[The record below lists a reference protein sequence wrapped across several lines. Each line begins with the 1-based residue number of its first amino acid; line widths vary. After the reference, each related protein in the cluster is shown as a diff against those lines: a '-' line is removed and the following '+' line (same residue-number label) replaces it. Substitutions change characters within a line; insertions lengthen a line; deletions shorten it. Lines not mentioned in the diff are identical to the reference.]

1 MVPGADPLPL
11 AGAVAV
17 FLDHASVERGLSPRT
32 IEAYGRDLGRFA
44 RFLDGVGVR
53 RLKDIRPEHMAE
65 FAAMLESDG
74 LGARS
79 RARAMV
85 ATRRWLRHLGALG
98 ALDADPSDAVVHPRF
113 DRPLPRVLRP
123 DETLALI
130 GAVDRSTPLGLR
142 DCAMLEVLYG
152 AGLRVSELV
161 SLALGGYDGRSGVLR
176 VFGKGSKERI
186 VPIGAPAQAALD
198 DYLAL
203 GRPVLAKAARTDS
216 DAVFLSRRGAAMSR
230 QNFFLRLRGIARA
243 AGIPSDKVSPH
254 VLRHAFATDLLEGGA
269 DLRALQSMLGH
280 ADLSTT
286 QIYTHVSQQRL
297 RSTID
302 AKHPR
307 GERGRRGSR

>member
-1 MVPGADPLPL
+1 MVSGADPAAL
-11 AGAVAV
+11 ASAVAG

-32 IEAYGRDLGRFA
+32 IDAYGRDLA
-44 RFLDGVGVR
+44 RFTRFLSGAGVSRVEA
-53 RLKDIRPEHMAE
+53 IRPEHMAG
-65 FAAMLESDG
+65 FAVMLESEG

-98 ALDADPSDAVVHPRF
+98 ALDADPSDAVVHPRY
-113 DRPLPRVLRP
+113 DRPLPRILRP

-130 GAVDRSTPLGLR
+130 EAVDCTTPLGLR

-161 SLALGGYDGRSGVLR
+161 SLRLGGYDGRSGVLR
-176 VFGKGSKERI
+176 VVGKGNKERI
-186 VPIGAPAQAALD
+186 VPIGEPAQLALD
-198 DYLAL
+198 EYLSL
-203 GRPVLAKAARTDS
+203 GRPVLAKAARVES
-216 DAVFLSRRGAAMSR
+216 DAAFLSRRGSAMSR
-230 QNFFLRLRGIARA
+230 QNFFIRLRGIARA
-243 AGIPSDKVSPH
+243 AGVPSEKVSPH

-286 QIYTHVSQQRL
+286 QVYTHVSQQRL

-307 GERGRRGSR
+307 GGKGRRGSR

>member
-1 MVPGADPLPL
+1 LTGASQSGL
-11 AGAVAV
+11 ADAVAA

-32 IEAYGRDLGRFA
+32 IEAYGRDLMRFT
-44 RFLDGVGVR
+44 RFLQGAGVR
-53 RLKDIRPEHMAE
+53 RPDGIRPKHLAG
-65 FAAMLESDG
+65 FAVALEADG

-98 ALDADPSDAVVHPRF
+98 ALDADPSDAAVHPRF
-113 DRPLPRVLRP
+113 DRPLPKVLRP

-130 GAVDRSTPLGLR
+130 EAVDGSTPLGLR
-142 DCAMLEVLYG
+142 DLAMLEVLYG
-152 AGLRVSELV
+152 AGLRVSELI
-161 SLALGGYDGRSGVLR
+161 SLALGGYDSRSGVLR

-186 VPIGAPAQAALD
+186 VPIGTPAQAALA
-198 DYLAL
+198 DYLEH
-203 GRPVLAKAARTDS
+203 GRPVLAKASRADC
-216 DAVFLSRRGAAMSR
+216 DAVFLTRRGTGMTR

-243 AGIPSDKVSPH
+243 AGIASERVSPH

-269 DLRALQSMLGH
+269 DLRAVQAMLGH

-286 QIYTHVSQQRL
+286 QVYTHVSQRRL
-297 RSTID
+297 RSTVD

-307 GERGRRGSR
+307 GGRGRRGPH